1 MNSQLRQ
8 AELTHITHRSL
19 LHAPAAVLA
28 LALVM
33 LASCG
38 ASEEQMAQQM
48 LEQARTALRH
58 KQYSEARD
66 SILSLRQKHPTAI
79 NARRQGILLLDSI
92 ELQAAADS
100 LTGAQGEDWER
111 LDVKRRFYERKLL
124 EDQKRAARDK
134 QTSTE

>member
-1 MNSQLRQ
+1 MD
-8 AELTHITHRSL
+8 TIHPSL
-19 LHAPAAVLA
+19 LHAPALVLA
-28 LALVM
+28 LALAM

-66 SILSLRQKHPTAI
+66 SILSLRHKHPTAI

-134 QTSTE
+134 QTSRE

>member
-1 MNSQLRQ
+1 MDT
-8 AELTHITHRSL
+8 THPSL

-28 LALVM
+28 LAIVM

-100 LTGAQGEDWER
+100 LTRAQGEDWER

-134 QTSTE
+134 QTSRE